1 MAGVNKVIIVGNVGR
16 DPEVRYTQSGRAVAS
31 FSVATSERF
40 QDKDGQPQERTEWHR
55 VVAWGRLA
63 EICGEYLRK
72 GKQVYVEGR
81 LQTRDWEDKDGHKR
95 YTTEV
100 IANVMQMLGRRGED
114 GGGAGSFGDEGP
126 SRGGGSGGN
135 GGGGGGGDPTAQ
147 APASGGS
154 GDDEIP
160 F

>member
-16 DPEVRYTQSGRAVAS
+16 DPEVRFTKAGTAVAT

-40 QDKDGQPQERTEWHR
+40 KDRDGQQQERTEWHR
-55 VVAWGRLA
+55 VVAWAQLA
-63 EICGEYLRK
+63 DICGKYLRK
-72 GKQVYVEGR
+72 GKQVYIEGR

-100 IANVMQMLGRRGED
+100 IANQMQMLGRREDD
-114 GGGAGSFGDEGP
+114 GGGSSYADDS
-126 SRGGGSGGN
+126 SRGSA
-135 GGGGGGGDPTAQ
+135 GGGDPMSQ
-147 APASGGS
+147 APAGGGGP

>member
-40 QDKDGQPQERTEWHR
+40 QDKEGQPQERTEWHR

-72 GKQVYVEGR
+72 GKQVYIEGR

-100 IANVMQMLGRRGED
+100 IANVMQMLGRRGDD
-114 GGGAGSFGDEGP
+114 GGSFSDDTSARSGSSAGA
-126 SRGGGSGGN
+126 
-135 GGGGGGGDPTAQ
+135 DPTAQ
-147 APASGGS
+147 APASGGG

>member
-16 DPEVRYTQSGRAVAS
+16 DPEVRYTQSGKAVAS

-40 QDKDGQPQERTEWHR
+40 QDKEGQPQERTEWHR

-72 GKQVYVEGR
+72 GKQIYVEGR

-114 GGGAGSFGDEGP
+114 GGATTDEGS
-126 SRGGGSGGN
+126 SRGSSA
-135 GGGGGGGDPTAQ
+135 GGDPMSQ
-147 APASGGS
+147 VPAGGAS
-154 GDDEIP
+154 DDEIP

>member
-16 DPEVRYTQSGRAVAS
+16 DPEVRFTKAGTAVAT

-40 QDKDGQPQERTEWHR
+40 KDRDGQPQERTEWHR
-55 VVAWGRLA
+55 VVAWAQLA
-63 EICGEYLRK
+63 DICGKYLRK
-72 GKQVYVEGR
+72 GKQVYIEGR

-100 IANVMQMLGRRGED
+100 IANVMQMLGRREDD
-114 GGGAGSFGDEGP
+114 GGGYSDESFG
-126 SRGGGSGGN
+126 RGGAA
-135 GGGGGGGDPTAQ
+135 GGDPMAQ
-147 APASGGS
+147 APASGG
-154 GDDEIP
+154 DDEIP

>member
-16 DPEVRYTQSGRAVAS
+16 DPELRSTQGGQAVAT

-40 QDKDGQPQERTEWHR
+40 KDKEGQPQERTEWHR

-100 IANVMQMLGRRGED
+100 VANVMQMLGRRGED
-114 GGGAGSFGDEGP
+114 GGSYSDDTSARGAAS
-126 SRGGGSGGN
+126 
-135 GGGGGGGDPTAQ
+135 GDPASQ
-147 APASGGS
+147 APASGA
-154 GDDEIP
+154 DDEIP

>member
-16 DPEVRYTQSGRAVAS
+16 DPEVRFTKAGTAVAT

-40 QDKDGQPQERTEWHR
+40 KDRDGQPQERTEWHR
-55 VVAWGRLA
+55 VVAWAQLA
-63 EICGEYLRK
+63 DICGKYLRK
-72 GKQVYVEGR
+72 GKQVYIEGR

-100 IANVMQMLGRRGED
+100 VANVMQMLGRREDD
-114 GGGAGSFGDEGP
+114 GGGSSDDSY
-126 SRGGGSGGN
+126 SRGGSA
-135 GGGGGGGDPTAQ
+135 GGGDPMAQ
-147 APASGGS
+147 APASGGGPS
-154 GDDEIP
+154 DDEIP

>member
-16 DPEVRYTQSGRAVAS
+16 DPELRSTQGGQAVAT

-40 QDKDGQPQERTEWHR
+40 KDKEGQPQERTEWHR

-100 IANVMQMLGRRGED
+100 VANVMQMLGRRGED
-114 GGGAGSFGDEGP
+114 GGSYSDDTSARGAAS
-126 SRGGGSGGN
+126 
-135 GGGGGGGDPTAQ
+135 GDPAPQ
-147 APASGGS
+147 APASGA
-154 GDDEIP
+154 DDEIP

>member
-40 QDKDGQPQERTEWHR
+40 QDKDGQTQERTEWHR
-55 VVAWGRLA
+55 VVAWARLA

-72 GKQVYVEGR
+72 GKQVYIEGR

-95 YTTEV
+95 YTTEI
-100 IANVMQMLGRRGED
+100 IANSMQMLGRRGED
-114 GGGAGSFGDEGP
+114 GGSGGSFGDD
-126 SRGGGSGGN
+126 SSTR
-135 GGGGGGGDPTAQ
+135 GGGGGGGGGADPSSQ
-147 APASGGS
+147 APAGG

>member
-16 DPEVRYTQSGRAVAS
+16 DPEVRFTKNGTAVAT

-40 QDKDGQPQERTEWHR
+40 KDRDGQQQERTEWHR
-55 VVAWGRLA
+55 VVAWAQLA
-63 EICGEYLRK
+63 DICGKYLRK
-72 GKQVYVEGR
+72 GKQVYIEGR

-100 IANVMQMLGRRGED
+100 IANQMQMLGRRED
-114 GGGAGSFGDEGP
+114 GDSSGYGGGDESYPRGG
-126 SRGGGSGGN
+126 SGGGSGS
-135 GGGGGGGDPTAQ
+135 DSPM
-147 APASGGS
+147 PSGGAA
-154 GDDEIP
+154 DDEIP

>member
-40 QDKDGQPQERTEWHR
+40 QDKDGQTQERTEWHR
-55 VVAWGRLA
+55 VVAWARLA

-72 GKQVYVEGR
+72 GKQVYIEGR

-100 IANVMQMLGRRGED
+100 VANEMQMLDRRGED
-114 GGGAGSFGDEGP
+114 SGNYNEDSSARGS
-126 SRGGGSGGN
+126 S
-135 GGGGGGGDPTAQ
+135 GGDPVSQ
-147 APASGGS
+147 ATSGG

>member
-40 QDKDGQPQERTEWHR
+40 QDKEGQTQERTEWHR
-55 VVAWGRLA
+55 VVAWARLA

-114 GGGAGSFGDEGP
+114 SGSFSEDT
-126 SRGGGSGGN
+126 STRGASGA
-135 GGGGGGGDPTAQ
+135 DPTSQ
-147 APASGGS
+147 APASS
-154 GDDEIP
+154 AGDDEIP

>member
-16 DPEVRYTQSGRAVAS
+16 DPEVRYTQSGKAVAS

-40 QDKDGQPQERTEWHR
+40 QDKDGQNQERTEWHR
-55 VVAWGRLA
+55 IVAWGRLA

-72 GKQVYVEGR
+72 GKQIYVEGR

-100 IANVMQMLGRRGED
+100 IANVMQMLGRRGDDGGGSMSDEGSSRGSSGGD
-114 GGGAGSFGDEGP
+114 PLSQAPAGGGAGGAG
-126 SRGGGSGGN
+126 
-135 GGGGGGGDPTAQ
+135 
-147 APASGGS
+147 

>member
-16 DPEVRYTQSGRAVAS
+16 DPEVRSTHGGQTVTS

-40 QDKDGQPQERTEWHR
+40 KDKEGQPQERTEWHR

-72 GKQVYVEGR
+72 GKQVYIEGR

-114 GGGAGSFGDEGP
+114 GGSVSDESSARGTSGGDAFSQAP
-126 SRGGGSGGN
+126 SGGG
-135 GGGGGGGDPTAQ
+135 
-147 APASGGS
+147 

>member
-16 DPEVRYTQSGRAVAS
+16 DPEVRFTKNGTAVAT

-40 QDKDGQPQERTEWHR
+40 KDRDGQQQERTEWHR
-55 VVAWGRLA
+55 VVAWAQLA
-63 EICGEYLRK
+63 DICGKYLRK
-72 GKQVYVEGR
+72 GKQVYIEGR

-100 IANVMQMLGRRGED
+100 IANVMQMLGRRED
-114 GGGAGSFGDEGP
+114 GDSSGYGGGDDSY
-126 SRGGGSGGN
+126 SRGSSS
-135 GGGGGGGDPTAQ
+135 GGGGDSPM
-147 APASGGS
+147 PPGGAA
-154 GDDEIP
+154 DDEIP

>member
-40 QDKDGQPQERTEWHR
+40 QDKEGQPQERTEWHR

-114 GGGAGSFGDEGP
+114 GGMSDEGP
-126 SRGGGSGGN
+126 SRGASS
-135 GGGGGGGDPTAQ
+135 GGDPMSQ
-147 APASGGS
+147 VPSGGS
-154 GDDEIP
+154 GEDEIP

>member
-16 DPEVRYTQSGRAVAS
+16 DPELRSTQGGQAVAT

-40 QDKDGQPQERTEWHR
+40 KDKEGQPQERTEWHR

-72 GKQVYVEGR
+72 GKQVYIEGR

-100 IANVMQMLGRRGED
+100 VANVMQMLGRRGDD
-114 GGGAGSFGDEGP
+114 GGSPYEESS
-126 SRGGGSGGN
+126 SRSGI
-135 GGGGGGGDPTAQ
+135 GGDPAAQ
-147 APASGGS
+147 APAGGGG

>member
-16 DPEVRYTQSGRAVAS
+16 DPEVRFTKAGTAVAT

-40 QDKDGQPQERTEWHR
+40 KDRDGQQQERTEWHR
-55 VVAWGRLA
+55 VVAWAQLA
-63 EICGEYLRK
+63 DICGKYLRK
-72 GKQVYVEGR
+72 GKQVYIEGR

-100 IANVMQMLGRRGED
+100 IANQMQMLGRRED
-114 GGGAGSFGDEGP
+114 GDSSGSSYGGDESY
-126 SRGGGSGGN
+126 SRGSA
-135 GGGGGGGDPTAQ
+135 GGGDPLAQ
-147 APASGGS
+147 APASGGA

>member
-16 DPEVRYTQSGRAVAS
+16 DPEVRFTKAGTAVAT

-40 QDKDGQPQERTEWHR
+40 KDRDGDKQERTEWHR
-55 VVAWGRLA
+55 VVAWAQLA
-63 EICGEYLRK
+63 DICGKYLRK
-72 GKQVYVEGR
+72 GKQVYIEGR

-100 IANVMQMLGRRGED
+100 IANQMQMLGRREDD
-114 GGGAGSFGDEGP
+114 GGGSSYSDDSF
-126 SRGGGSGGN
+126 SRGGSA
-135 GGGGGGGDPTAQ
+135 GGGDPTSQ
-147 APASGGS
+147 APASGG
-154 GDDEIP
+154 DDEIP

>member
-16 DPEVRYTQSGRAVAS
+16 DPEVRFTKAGTAVAT

-40 QDKDGQPQERTEWHR
+40 KDRDGQPQERTEWHR
-55 VVAWGRLA
+55 VVAWAQLA
-63 EICGEYLRK
+63 DICGKYLRK
-72 GKQVYVEGR
+72 GKQVYIEGR

-100 IANVMQMLGRRGED
+100 VANVMQMLGRREDD
-114 GGGAGSFGDEGP
+114 GGGSSDDSY
-126 SRGGGSGGN
+126 SRGSSGGS
-135 GGGGGGGDPTAQ
+135 DPMAQ
-147 APASGGS
+147 APAGGGPS
-154 GDDEIP
+154 DDEIP

>member
-1 MAGVNKVIIVGNVGR
+1 MAGVNKAIIVGNVGR

-40 QDKDGQPQERTEWHR
+40 QDKDGQNQERTEWHR

-72 GKQVYVEGR
+72 GKQVYIEGR

-114 GGGAGSFGDEGP
+114 GGSMSDEGS
-126 SRGGGSGGN
+126 SRGSS
-135 GGGGGGGDPTAQ
+135 GGDPLSQ
-147 APASGGS
+147 APAGGAS
-154 GDDEIP
+154 DDEIP